1 MINPKELR
9 IKNLVIHKGSF
20 KNIGQIGIGHVTL
33 NQKNED
39 IDNLFVY
46 KYSDINPIPLTHEIL
61 EKAGF
66 VYDETN
72 EEYTIGG
79 IDFDANDQDIEKTFI
94 LWSDNKEDFE
104 CYFSDIPIKSLHQL
118 QNLYFALTGEELE
131 IKL

>member
-9 IKNLVIHKGSF
+9 VGNLVHWNNLPKEVHSNGNILVNF
-20 KNIGQIGIGHVTL
+20 KTEGEGIERCIFTHG
-33 NQKNED
+33 E
-39 IDNLFVY
+39 IF
-46 KYSDINPIPLTHEIL
+46 PIPLTHEIL

-104 CYFSDIPIKSLHQL
+104 CYFSDIPIKSVHQL
-118 QNLYFALTGEELE
+118 QNLFYALTGEELE

>member
-9 IKNLVIHKGSF
+9 TGNLVKREDQIRVVD
-20 KNIGQIGIGHVTL
+20 QIGNGLITL
-33 NQKNED
+33 NPIEGITLDVCQDSE
-39 IDNLFVY
+39 L
-46 KYSDINPIPLTHEIL
+46 NPIPLTHEIL

-79 IDFDANDQDIEKTFI
+79 IDFDANDQDIEKTFT

-104 CYFSDIPIKSLHQL
+104 CYFSDIPIKSVHQL
-118 QNLYFALTGEELE
+118 QNLFHALTGEELE